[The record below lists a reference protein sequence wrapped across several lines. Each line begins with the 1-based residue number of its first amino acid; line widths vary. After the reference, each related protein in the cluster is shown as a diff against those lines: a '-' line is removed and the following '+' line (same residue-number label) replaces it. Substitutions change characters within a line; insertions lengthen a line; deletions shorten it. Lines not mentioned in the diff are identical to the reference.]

1 MSTELFTPADYARL
15 QAEPLRRMVD
25 GIDLAMAR
33 AEEVH
38 LPVRLALDLTVTG
51 LETLR
56 VAGVLIG
63 CARPSEERNRYT
75 GAVEAAHAWLWKG
88 LEELGGTLDASAWP
102 AQRARLLALIT
113 HLERGQ
119 GW

>member
-1 MSTELFTPADYARL
+1 
-15 QAEPLRRMVD
+15 MVD
-25 GIDLAMAR
+25 RIDMALAK
-33 AEEVH
+33 AEADVI
-38 LPVRLALDLTVTG
+38 PVRLPLDFTVAG

-75 GAVEAAHAWLWKG
+75 GAVEAAHAWLWKALG
-88 LEELGGTLDASAWP
+88 ELGGTLDASAWP
-102 AQRARLLALIT
+102 AQRTRLLALIGY
-113 HLERGQ
+113 LERGQ